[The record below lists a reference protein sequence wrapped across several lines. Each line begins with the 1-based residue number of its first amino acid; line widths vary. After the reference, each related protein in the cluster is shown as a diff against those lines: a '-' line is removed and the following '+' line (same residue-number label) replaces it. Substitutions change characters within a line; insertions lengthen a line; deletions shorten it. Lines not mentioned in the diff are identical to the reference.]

1 MLCLLATLRATIMTT
16 LHVDQKH
23 FIILYYCINV
33 KEIYC
38 NLSDSFY
45 HLNQSYLGTFYQIK
59 ITNELVSL
67 LENFLISKI
76 KSHCL
81 HKLFY

>member
-1 MLCLLATLRATIMTT
+1 MLCLLATIMTT

-23 FIILYYCINV
+23 FMILYYCINI

-45 HLNQSYLGTFYQIK
+45 LLNQNYLGTFYQIK

>member
-45 HLNQSYLGTFYQIK
+45 HLKSKLFG
-59 ITNELVSL
+59 
-67 LENFLISKI
+67 NFLSNKNY
-76 KSHCL
+76 K
-81 HKLFY
+81 

>member
-23 FIILYYCINV
+23 FIILYYCLDI
-33 KEIYC
+33 KEMYC
-38 NLSDSFY
+38 NLSDRFY
-45 HLNQSYLGTFYQIK
+45 LINQNYLGTFYQIK

-67 LENFLISKI
+67 LENFLISKNKI
-76 KSHCL
+76 T
-81 HKLFY
+81 LFA

>member
-1 MLCLLATLRATIMTT
+1 MLCLLATLLATIMTT

-59 ITNELVSL
+59 ITNELV
-67 LENFLISKI
+67 FFTR
-76 KSHCL
+76 
-81 HKLFY
+81 KLPY

>member
-23 FIILYYCINV
+23 FIILYYCLDI
-33 KEIYC
+33 KEMYC
-38 NLSDSFY
+38 NLSDRFY
-45 HLNQSYLGTFYQIK
+45 PINQNYLGTFYQIK

-67 LENFLISKI
+67 LENFLISKNKI
-76 KSHCL
+76 T
-81 HKLFY
+81 LFA

>member
-23 FIILYYCINV
+23 FIIFYYCINV

-38 NLSDSFY
+38 NLSDRFY
-45 HLNQSYLGTFYQIK
+45 LLNQNYLSNKNYK
-59 ITNELVSL
+59 
-67 LENFLISKI
+67 
-76 KSHCL
+76 
-81 HKLFY
+81 

>member
-23 FIILYYCINV
+23 FIILYYCINI

-38 NLSDSFY
+38 NPSFLSFKSKLF
-45 HLNQSYLGTFYQIK
+45 G
-59 ITNELVSL
+59 
-67 LENFLISKI
+67 NFLSNKNY
-76 KSHCL
+76 K
-81 HKLFY
+81 